1 MTPPGLRR
9 VVPVLIAFLLVVG
22 SALAGGTGRIR
33 VGEPF
38 PSLVLP
44 SASDG
49 RPATVQQYRG
59 RKVVL
64 HVFASW

>member
-1 MTPPGLRR
+1 MTQPRLRL
-9 VVPVLIAFLLVVG
+9 VVPALIASSLVVG
-22 SALAGGTGRIR
+22 GTLAGGTGRIR

-44 SASDG
+44 SVSDG
-49 RPATVQQYRG
+49 RPAAVQQYRG
-59 RKVVL
+59 HKVVL